1 MHYQTGVTTRQLLVE
16 SGLSRQLIAVAR
28 PPGHLVAMTRR
39 FDVERGLTFAGED
52 GSPGPLNGP
61 QLLRAALTEVER
73 PISRLR

>member
-16 SGLSRQLIAVAR
+16 SGLSRQLI
-28 PPGHLVAMTRR
+28 
-39 FDVERGLTFAGED
+39 DVERGLTFAGED